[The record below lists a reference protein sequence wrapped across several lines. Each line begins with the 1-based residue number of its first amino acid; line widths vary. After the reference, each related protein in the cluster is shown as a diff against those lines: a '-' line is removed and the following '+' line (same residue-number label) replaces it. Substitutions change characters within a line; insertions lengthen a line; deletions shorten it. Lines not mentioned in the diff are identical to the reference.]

1 MPRRPKVQLL
11 TILVVLLRYI
21 MFFIII
27 FYTIKV
33 DDCVMSFLMKMFFHI
48 KNNVKSTC

>member
-33 DDCVMSFLMKMFFHI
+33 DDCVMCYVFP
-48 KNNVKSTC
+48 NENVFPYKK